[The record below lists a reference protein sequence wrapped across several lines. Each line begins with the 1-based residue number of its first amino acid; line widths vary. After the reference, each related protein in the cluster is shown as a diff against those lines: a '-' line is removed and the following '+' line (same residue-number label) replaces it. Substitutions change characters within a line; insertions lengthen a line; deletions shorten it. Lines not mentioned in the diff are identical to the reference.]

1 MRMVH
6 VDEQAFA
13 RVSGHRDGDIQFKKL
28 ISGTAGAPDNFEFA
42 LVRQRGR
49 YETPRHRHN
58 YEQFRFVLEGEY
70 AYAGRRRMRTGTIGY
85 FPEGTPYG
93 PQKIDDCTVLAVQF
107 GGPSGQGVLDY
118 ESLRRGHGEL
128 AELGRFEKGAFVRH
142 DAKSLPSGVKRK
154 QDGYEAIWEHVTGR
168 KLTYAKARYVEPV
181 ICDPAHVPWEATA
194 TPGVAVRRCGS
205 FAAGASISF
214 WRLEPEAALAVSG
227 AGAQL
232 VYVLEGQGSVG
243 ATAWRAGSAL
253 AVEPGEAATL
263 TATGPSH
270 ILQLGLPHVPAEAAQ
285 RAAA

>member
-6 VDEQAFA
+6 VDEQEFA
-13 RVSGHRDGDIQFKKL
+13 KVSGHRDGDIQFKKL
-28 ISGTAGAPDNFEFA
+28 LSGTPGAPDNFEFA

-93 PQKIDDCTVLAVQF
+93 PQKVDDCTVLAVQF

-118 ESLRRGHGEL
+118 NSLRRGHGEL
-128 AELGRFEKGAFVRH
+128 AQLGHFEKGAFVRR

-168 KLTYAKARYVEPV
+168 KLKYAKARYVEPV
-181 ICDPAHVPWEATA
+181 ICDPANVPWETTA
-194 TPGVAVRRCGS
+194 TTGLAVRRCGA
-205 FAAGASISF
+205 FAAGATIDF
-214 WRLEPEAALAVSG
+214 WKIEPGTALTITG
-227 AGAQL
+227 AGTQL
-232 VYVLEGQGSVG
+232 VYVLEGEGRAG
-243 ATAWRAGSAL
+243 ATPWRDGSAI
-253 AVEPGEAATL
+253 AVQPGEAATL
-263 TATGPSH
+263 IANRASH
-270 ILQLGLPHVPAEAAQ
+270 VLQLGLPQVRSDSAAPV
-285 RAAA
+285 AA

>member
-6 VDEQAFA
+6 VDEQEFA
-13 RVSGHRDGDIQFKKL
+13 KVSGHRDGDIQFKKL
-28 ISGTAGAPDNFEFA
+28 ISGTPGAADNFEFA

-70 AYAGRRRMRTGTIGY
+70 AYAGRRKMRTGTIGY

-93 PQKIDDCTVLAVQF
+93 PQKVDDCTVLAVQF

-128 AELGRFEKGAFVRH
+128 AQLGHFEKGAFVRR

-168 KLTYAKARYVEPV
+168 KLSYAKARYVEPV
-181 ICDPAHVPWEATA
+181 ICDPENVPWETTA
-194 TPGVAVRRCGS
+194 TPGLTVRRCGA
-205 FAAGASISF
+205 FAAGASMGF
-214 WRLEPEAALAVSG
+214 WKLEPGVALAIAG
-227 AGAQL
+227 AGTQL
-232 VYVLEGQGSVG
+232 VYVLKGEGRTGE
-243 ATAWRAGSAL
+243 TTWRAGSAI
-253 AVEPGEAATL
+253 AINPGEAATL
-263 TATGPSH
+263 VAAGPSE
-270 ILQLGLPHVPAEAAQ
+270 ILQLGLPMLAARAAE